1 MARPTGH
8 AGTRAGQPLGRVE
21 RVSRFLTSRYLRRL
35 ASVEGL
41 DAYFLG
47 EGGVDVGT
55 AVAAIGW

>member
-1 MARPTGH
+1 M
-8 AGTRAGQPLGRVE
+8 
-21 RVSRFLTSRYLRRL
+21 SRFLTSRYLRRL